1 MSHRATILGVMLL
14 TSFAAAVVSL
24 AQSTPPAVPASA
36 GQFEPV
42 YTADGRLQVPRQ
54 YREWIFLS
62 AGLDMNYSAEASRMG
77 HSMFDNVFVDP
88 AAYRAFQQTGAWPE
102 RTQLVKEDRGASQKG
117 SINQQ
122 GKFQT
127 TDLMGVEVHVKDT
140 KRFAR
145 FGGWAFFFFPN
156 AAAGPAQPIPA
167 SAECYSCHREHG
179 AVDTTFVQFYPTLKT
194 QQRVDTS
201 TSPPKGTDK

>member
-1 MSHRATILGVMLL
+1 MNQRIAILGLMLL

-24 AQSTPPAVPASA
+24 AQSTPPAATASA
-36 GQFEPV
+36 AQFEPV
-42 YTADGRLQVPRQ
+42 YTSDGS
-54 YREWIFLS
+54 F
-62 AGLDMNYSAEASRMG
+62 
-77 HSMFDNVFVDP
+77 
-88 AAYRAFQQTGAWPE
+88 
-102 RTQLVKEDRGASQKG
+102 QKG

-156 AAAGPAQPIPA
+156 PAAGPAQPIPA

-179 AVDTTFVQFYPTLKT
+179 AVDTTFVQFYPTLKA